1 MGETFESLYQLQIG
15 FQEEIINENK
25 YEDLPKE
32 SYENLPI
39 DNPKLFAY
47 HIEHLVCEI
56 GEVLSADKR
65 WKNMRR
71 HTTQEMLEHKKEE
84 IADCFIVL
92 MNVCIYSGLTASD
105 VMDLIEKKII
115 KNYDRMH
122 FEKNEGEE

>member
-15 FQEEIINENK
+15 FQKEIINENK

-32 SYENLPI
+32 SYESLPV

-71 HTTQEMLEHKKEE
+71 HTTQEKLEHKKEE

-105 VMDLIEKKII
+105 VMDLIEKKIA

-122 FEKNEGEE
+122 FEKK